1 MINRYARLYWEF
13 FKMHVK
19 VKMEYRVD
27 FLIGIL
33 SVLLIQGTAIF
44 FVAIVFQHIEAL
56 HGWTF
61 YQILFIYGIAQTGR
75 ALEFAFFDNLWLL
88 GQDYIRPGKFDR
100 MLVRPINPLFHVLA
114 DKLQADGL
122 GQGIIGLI
130 VLITAMVNLPIEWGM
145 GDLLLLALLIVS
157 SGAIFMAVNLFFAS
171 LSFWIVDSI
180 PIMGAVFTLSDF
192 TRYPMTIYS
201 KGVRFVLTWLIPYGF
216 TAFYPATL
224 FVENADFEKIG
235 LLSPVVATIAV
246 VIAYWLWKKGLKAF
260 SSTGS

>member
-1 MINRYARLYWEF
+1 MVRYARLYWEF
-13 FKMHVK
+13 FKMHIK
-19 VKMEYRVD
+19 VMMEYRID

-33 SVLLIQGTAIF
+33 SVFLIQGTSIF
-44 FVAIVFQHIEAL
+44 FVAIVFDHIEAL

-75 ALEFAFFDNLWLL
+75 ALEFIFFDNLWVL
-88 GQDYIRPGKFDR
+88 GQNYIRPGQFDR
-100 MLVRPINPLFHVLA
+100 ILIRPVNPLFHVLA
-114 DKLQADGL
+114 DRVQADGV
-122 GQGIIGLI
+122 GQVLMGLI
-130 VLITAMVNLPIEWGM
+130 VLITAMVNLPIEWGISE
-145 GDLLLLALLIVS
+145 LLLLVLMIVS

-192 TRYPMTIYS
+192 TRYPMSIYNRS
-201 KGVRFVLTWLIPYGF
+201 VKFVLTWLIPYGF

-224 FVENADFEKIG
+224 FIENSEYTMIG
-235 LLSPVVATIAV
+235 LLSPVVAIISVTIAYQV
-246 VIAYWLWKKGLKAF
+246 WKKGLKAF